1 VTGPVPT
8 EDGASESLWRVPEV
22 AERLSVSPKTVY
34 KYVAAEGLPCIRLRN
49 RTLRFSPQQVQG
61 WLEARTHTVAA
72 PSDLDRVLEQVAPT
86 LLRLPPGR
94 QGPSA

>member
-1 VTGPVPT
+1 VTAPIPT
-8 EDGASESLWRVPEV
+8 EGVASEWLWRVPEV
-22 AERLSVSPKTVY
+22 AEHLSVSPKTVY

-49 RTLRFSPQQVQG
+49 RTLRFSPRQVQG
-61 WLEARTHTVAA
+61 WLDARTQVVEA

-94 QGPSA
+94 GPWA